1 MQSVLTFII
10 PNRVRGCYRES
21 TVSKILAPLQPLLPE
36 QIPAS
41 LLNMHI
47 IQMYIT
53 VFGSINIPTIAIL
66 YHFILHKRRTLG
78 FW

>member
-53 VFGSINIPTIAIL
+53 VFGSINIPTL
-66 YHFILHKRRTLG
+66 LLQRRNMAHH
-78 FW
+78 